1 MNRINHECFPC
12 SNPLS
17 WSWNETCHVVRFHSN
32 IQIEASRLKIFKP
45 HTIFVLWWSQI
56 WSFSVFLRA
65 LSLATQ
71 WEQTASKAELGKW
84 ANSTLGEFEMFV
96 KKSASTGYIEL
107 AFYFKPFAPL
117 PSVGTKY
124 LPLPWRI
131 STLDIWPCGEDLRP
145 RSLFY
150 FFLLGLIP
158 RKPVRLLRLLASDML
173 LWLTYPEASVSSY
186 RLQMTNKGWR

>member
-1 MNRINHECFPC
+1 MPIYRRSLPTPTHFFPNVFMNRINHERFPC

-56 WSFSVFLRA
+56 WSFSVFLRG
-65 LSLATQ
+65 TQ
-71 WEQTASKAELGKW
+71 PGYPVRANSIWSRVGKW
-84 ANSTLGEFEMFV
+84 ANSTLGEFEMFG
-96 KKSASTGYIEL
+96 KKSASAGQVEL

-131 STLDIWPCGEDLRP
+131 STLLLDIWPCREDLRP

-150 FFLLGLIP
+150 FFLA
-158 RKPVRLLRLLASDML
+158 RFN
-173 LWLTYPEASVSSY
+173 PEE
-186 RLQMTNKGWR
+186 TC